1 MKPELRRVVL
11 GLMIA
16 AGAFAI
22 VLAIAR
28 VHPADLAAPGLTFV
42 SPGSLANR
50 TGSPI
55 SAAGCGVWS
64 MKFFLPVETKIEGY
78 ARV

>member
-16 AGAFAI
+16 SGAFAI

-42 SPGSLANR
+42 SPGIIANSHRKPYIALACCGVCV
-50 TGSPI
+50 TH
-55 SAAGCGVWS
+55 AAGLS
-64 MKFFLPVETKIEGY
+64 PT
-78 ARV
+78 